1 MADTKTA
8 ISPAID
14 DFLKRHRRAYLFVRA
29 ADGSARGWPLTAF
42 HAPGRLWF
50 TTYKKSP
57 KMVHVNAASQALV
70 AVLTDE
76 GVAPVS
82 YVIVDGAL
90 TVREMTP
97 ELVEFV
103 MAARPDD
110 GRRIEASEARY
121 RRALTAGKRVVIEV
135 ALDRAEHFTVAK
147 GR

>member
-1 MADTKTA
+1 MPETSTA
-8 ISPAID
+8 VLPSID
-14 DFLKRHRRAYLFVRA
+14 AFLQRHRRAYLFVRA

-57 KMVHVNAASQALV
+57 KMTHVGAAARGMV

-76 GVAPVS
+76 GVSPVS
-82 YVIVDGAL
+82 YVVVDGAL

-110 GRRIEASEARY
+110 LRRDEATEARF
-121 RRALTAGKRVVIEV
+121 RRVLESGKRVVIEV
-135 ALDRAEHFTVAK
+135 ALDRADHFTVPP
-147 GR
+147 RS